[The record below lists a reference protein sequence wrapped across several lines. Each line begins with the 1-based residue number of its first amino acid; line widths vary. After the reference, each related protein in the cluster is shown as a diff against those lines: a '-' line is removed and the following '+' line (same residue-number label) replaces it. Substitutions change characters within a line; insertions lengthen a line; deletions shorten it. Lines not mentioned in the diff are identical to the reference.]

1 MCVFRGIKG
10 FLSPDLRLKPESEQA
25 LGFQLHE
32 EQDHGPQ
39 GSRMEAGLKQQ
50 TSWLPQCLEIPSC

>member
-1 MCVFRGIKG
+1 MFGGIEG
-10 FLSPDLRLKPESEQA
+10 FLTPDLRLKPESKQA

-32 EQDHGPQ
+32 EQDCGPQ
-39 GSRMEAGLKQQ
+39 SSMTEAGLKQQ